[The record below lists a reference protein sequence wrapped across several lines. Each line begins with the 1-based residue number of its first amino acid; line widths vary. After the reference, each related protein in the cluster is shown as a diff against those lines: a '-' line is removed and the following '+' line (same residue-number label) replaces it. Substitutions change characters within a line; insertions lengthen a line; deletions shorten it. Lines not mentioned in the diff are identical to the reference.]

1 MAEKDRIR
9 KHKLQVN
16 LSDEENERLRRLS
29 IETDLPISNVIRSLI
44 NFGKIDAFWLD
55 DVSRESVDA
64 LNETLTKFE
73 NDLLFQIER
82 IGNNINQLAYNSNVT
97 LDTEVDDLR
106 NAFSGV
112 IDVERLMLEKLNEL
126 QNLVTEFELK
136 GKVKK

>member
-1 MAEKDRIR
+1 MAEKDRVKTQEVR
-9 KHKLQVN
+9 VKVSDLEYEKLK
-16 LSDEENERLRRLS
+16 RLS
-29 IETDLPISNVIRSLI
+29 IETDLTFTNIIRSFI
-44 NFGKIDAFWLD
+44 NFGKVDAFWLD
-55 DVSRESVDA
+55 DASRESVDA

>member
-55 DVSRESVDA
+55 DASRESVDA